1 MRRPKKCFA
10 VIMIMLFLFSACSA
24 GQSIPSSS
32 MSSVPIEESKRMVI
46 SDELRQTEFP
56 IVGAWM
62 WPGSV
67 YDITEDEAQELFQSY
82 KELGQYRTEK

>member
-82 KELGQYRTEK
+82 KELGNL